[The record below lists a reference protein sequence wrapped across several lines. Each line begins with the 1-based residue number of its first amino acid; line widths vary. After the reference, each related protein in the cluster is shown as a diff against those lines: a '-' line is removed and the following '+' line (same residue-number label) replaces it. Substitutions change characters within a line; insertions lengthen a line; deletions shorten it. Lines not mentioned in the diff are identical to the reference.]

1 MGERLGTADR
11 WGRRDRER
19 VGAGE
24 KNGADKP
31 GPRGS
36 ETEGGERTRWLEP
49 KGGARLSGTEGTQGV
64 GISGPTWAEL
74 GFPFSRDFVIA
85 FLFIFSRVFN

>member
-1 MGERLGTADR
+1 VGERLVTADR
-11 WGRRDRER
+11 WGRRDKER

-36 ETEGGERTRWLEP
+36 EREGGEGALVGADRQGPPIRNR
-49 KGGARLSGTEGTQGV
+49 GRAGMGARAGLGLV
-64 GISGPTWAEL
+64 GRL
-74 GFPFSRDFVIA
+74 GLNWV
-85 FLFIFSRVFN
+85 FLFLGIF